1 MVQVDLTVVLL
12 VAAGL
17 SLAGCGQPSAR
28 VPLSAAPKPVF
39 TPPSTAAASIYTRSV
54 IGSISAVVDQVGSA
68 LQDRG
73 FVISHF
79 DLEAGEVVA
88 EYQGEPLPFVDCGWL
103 VLFAADGTSRQV
115 PAATSLVDLGDG
127 SFRELVLNARLL
139 AKVFTTEG
147 KTWLRGEGTYV
158 LIETIEGIGAQPIST
173 SLAQFQ
179 SGSMGSFSDGAL
191 CRPTG
196 ELERLPSTF
205 VPGAQV

>member
-1 MVQVDLTVVLL
+1 MVRVHSTVMLL
-12 VAAGL
+12 AAAGL
-17 SLAGCGQPSAR
+17 WLAGCVQQSDRG
-28 VPLSAAPKPVF
+28 PLSVVAGPIF
-39 TPPSTAAASIYTRSV
+39 TPPSTAAASTYTRSV
-54 IGSISAVVDQVGSA
+54 VGSPSAVVDQVGTA

-103 VLFAADGTSRQV
+103 VIFAADGTSRQV

-127 SFRELVLNARLL
+127 STRELVLNARLV
-139 AKVFTTEG
+139 AKVFTADGQTR
-147 KTWLRGEGTYV
+147 LRGESTYV
-158 LIETIEGIGAQPIST
+158 LIETIKSSGAQPIST
-173 SLAQFQ
+173 DLAQFQ
-179 SGSMGSFSDGAL
+179 SGSTGSFQDGAI

-205 VPGAQV
+205 VPSG